1 MLITFINLFIVY
13 LPKSELN
20 LLFQLRVSD
29 SLNVRYLIVLIH
41 NIMYKVKVLAAFLG
55 FHLLVHKIR
64 LLIAA
69 AAA

>member
-55 FHLLVHKIR
+55 CHLLVHKIR